1 MSAPTRAPT
10 PDGSVG
16 PVRPAPPAAADWAV
30 LLEPLP
36 EGAGGPVAFGQS
48 LEAAVEALR
57 ANTLRS
63 LLTML
68 GIIIGVGAVIVMVA
82 LGEGAS
88 RSVQQ
93 RLARLGTNMLT
104 VQAGSFGGPGGPQA
118 GAGSTQTLTEADARA
133 IRDQVAGVSALSPV
147 VRAGGVQVQA
157 GGQNWS
163 TEVQGYYPDAFVL
176 QSWGI
181 AQGAA
186 FDEDDEDAGA
196 LVAVLGRTVAT
207 NLFGVEGP
215 VGQTILVR
223 NVAFKV
229 KGVLAAKGSDGFRD
243 QDDVVLM
250 PFSTAQARLFHQPYV
265 REIYV
270 QAADADRMA
279 AVQEEISALLRTRH
293 RLQETHANDFTVRNN
308 QQMIE
313 TVESTSD
320 ALTYLLAGVAAVS
333 LVVGGIGIM
342 NIMLVSVTERT
353 HEIGIRMAV
362 GARRRTILTQFLTE
376 AVILSLVG
384 GLIGIALGVGGSYLL
399 TRLASWSTAVT
410 WPAVALSFGFAA
422 VVGVFFGFY
431 PARRAARLDPIEALR
446 HE

>member
-1 MSAPTRAPT
+1 MSTPMVAPS
-10 PDGSVG
+10 DGVVG
-16 PVRPAPPAAADWAV
+16 AAGPAAREAADWAV

-36 EGAGGPVAFGQS
+36 PSAAGPIALGQS
-48 LEAAVEALR
+48 LEAALEALR
-57 ANTLRS
+57 ANKMRS

-88 RSVQQ
+88 RSVQA

-104 VQAGSFGGPGGPQA
+104 IQAGSFGGPGGPQG

-133 IRDQVAGVSALSPV
+133 IREQVAGISALSPS
-147 VRAGGVQVQA
+147 VRSGGVQVQA

-176 QSWGI
+176 QSWSV
-181 AQGAA
+181 AQGAP
-186 FDEDDEDAGA
+186 FDDDDEAGGA
-196 LVAVLGRTVAT
+196 LVAVLGQTVAT
-207 NLFGVEGP
+207 NLFGGDDP
-215 VGQTILVR
+215 LGQTVMVR
-223 NVAFKV
+223 NVPFKV

-250 PFSTAQARLFHQPYV
+250 PFSSAQARLFHQAYV
-265 REIYV
+265 REVYV
-270 QAADADRMA
+270 QVADAEQMT
-279 AVQEEISALLRTRH
+279 AVQEEITALLRTRH
-293 RLQETHANDFTVRNN
+293 RLQESQPNDFTIRNN

-313 TVESTSD
+313 TTESTSD
-320 ALTYLLAGVAAVS
+320 AMTYLLAGVAAVS

-362 GARRRTILTQFLTE
+362 GARRRTILAQFLTE
-376 AVILSLVG
+376 AVILSLAG
-384 GLIGIALGVGGSYLL
+384 GLLGIALGVGGSYLL
-399 TRLASWSTAVT
+399 STLAGWSTAVT

-422 VVGVFFGFY
+422 FVGIFFGFY
-431 PARRAARLDPIEALR
+431 PARRAAQLDPIEALR
-446 HE
+446 HQ